1 LISRQEFAQKRE
13 SFDIL
18 NQSILD
24 IHAKQHIN
32 LIASH
37 ERKLQSDKSL
47 NALESQHLKDEV
59 RVSMAKK
66 FRIIENLT
74 IDVRQSFQLTINK
87 RINDQLREYQLMELR
102 HVKERFEVQLT
113 GFEEMGVLLNR
124 HSTQLANMRAR
135 HVSEH
140 HSEKEFLRNTHES
153 NVLQKLLKQH
163 ARALKR
169 LSLDNRIAARQLKAK
184 QGKRYIMKLI

>member
-24 IHAKQHIN
+24 IHEKQRRN
-32 LIASH
+32 LIASQ
-37 ERKLQSDKSL
+37 ERKLKSDKAL
-47 NALESQHLKDEV
+47 NDLESQHLKDEV

-66 FRIIENLT
+66 FRILYNVT
-74 IDVRQSFQLTINK
+74 IDVRQSFQLSLNK
-87 RINDQLREYQLMELR
+87 RVNDQLREYQLMELR

-113 GFEEMGVLLNR
+113 GFEEMVLLINR
-124 HSTQLANMRAR
+124 HSAQVASMRAR

-140 HSEKEFLRNTHES
+140 HAEKEFLRNTHES

-163 ARALKR
+163 ARELKK
-169 LSLDNRIAARQLKAK
+169 LSLEHRIAARQLKAK
-184 QGKRYIMKLI
+184 QGQRYFMH